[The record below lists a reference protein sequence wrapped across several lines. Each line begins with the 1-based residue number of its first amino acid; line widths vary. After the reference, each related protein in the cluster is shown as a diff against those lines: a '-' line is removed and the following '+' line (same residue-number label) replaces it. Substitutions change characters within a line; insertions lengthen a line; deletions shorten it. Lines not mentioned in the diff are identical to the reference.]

1 MTKKLLAVL
10 AIVLLMAV
18 GGRADEPDFT
28 DIVKQLAEKLGGA
41 DLYARGEAARMLET
55 MCNHASRPGAD
66 AERAAVCKAMLK
78 ALGPDTPKMGRVWL
92 LRQLEKNGRA
102 EVVDTLAGLFLD
114 PDELIRQHALLA
126 LANNPTEEA
135 AAKLREALK
144 ASDDSYARIAIINA
158 IGYRRDAQAV
168 EALAKWM
175 DDNDERVAESAVAA
189 LGTIANADALAALD
203 KKAVPTAAGVDA
215 YLRCLQAVS
224 RQKPAESAETYLNL
238 YQNATARQQKLAGLR
253 GVALSGASDTA
264 VSTLI
269 DALSNKDVQIQ
280 LAAAQLSAQA
290 GPQVAGKVLES
301 FDQIPATA
309 QAALLSALGDRAVT
323 GAKEKALEAIN
334 SRQAAVRIAA
344 IGALGSLG
352 DASTALMLAKLA
364 SQKSG
369 AEQAAARESIG
380 RIRGTDV
387 DAALLGALPSSDA
400 KVQAELVRALAARRA
415 AAAIATLENLAK
427 TAPELSVRVEAINAL
442 GAIARP
448 NSLPTLLEILLTS
461 KDQKESQAAEA
472 ATASVL
478 ARIESAN
485 ERAAPLLEAIAKT
498 SGVQR
503 MAILRL
509 LGRTGSPRALEALR
523 RELKEGDPQMHDA
536 TVRALSEWPDARVIP
551 DLLAIAR
558 EDPSQTNKV
567 LALRGYVRV
576 VALPS
581 DRRPAETARML
592 GDALAIAPTSEK
604 KAILGALGAVGAVDA
619 LHLAA
624 PLMDDQEI
632 RAEAITA
639 TLRIARAVAGTVP
652 DEATTAANHALEL
665 SQDEAVKRNVA
676 AIIQAAER
684 SRDFVTDWLVAG
696 PYVQEGKE
704 KDALFDIEFAPEK
717 GEDAKWTNMPANPDR
732 TRFWEM
738 NLDAVSDLRG
748 DNRAAYLR
756 TKIHVPK
763 AQELQLEVGSDDAI
777 KVWVN
782 GMLVHGNNASRGD
795 EQGQDKVKIKLE
807 EGWNTMM
814 MKVINGGGGWGANA
828 RLRTLDDKKVA
839 GMKVKAE

>member
-1 MTKKLLAVL
+1 MTKKILAAL
-10 AIVLLMAV
+10 AILLTVAV
-18 GGRADEPDFT
+18 GGHAQEQDFT
-28 DIVKQLAEKLGGA
+28 DLVKQLAEKLGGQ

-66 AERAAVCKAMLK
+66 AERAAVCKAMVK

-114 PDELIRQHALLA
+114 PDELIRQQALLA
-126 LANNPTEEA
+126 LANNPSEEA

-144 ASDDSYARIAIINA
+144 ASDDSYARIAIINS
-158 IGYRRDAQAV
+158 IGYRRDPQAV

-175 DDNDERVAESAVAA
+175 DDNDERVADAAVAA
-189 LGTIANADALAALD
+189 LGAIGNADALAVLD
-203 KKAVPTAAGVDA
+203 KKAVPTATGVDA

-224 RQKPAESAETYLNL
+224 REKHAESAESYLNL

-253 GVALSGASDTA
+253 GVAVSGDSEKA
-264 VSTLI
+264 VAALV
-269 DALSNKDVQIQ
+269 DALSSKDVQIQ
-280 LAAAQLSAQA
+280 LAAAQLSVQA

-301 FDQIPATA
+301 FDRIPASA
-309 QAALLSALGDRAVT
+309 QAALLSALGDRAVN

-334 SRQAAVRIAA
+334 SRQAAVRVAA

-352 DASTALMLAKLA
+352 DQTTALMLAKLA

-369 AEQAAARESIG
+369 AEQAAARESVS

-387 DAALLGALPSSDA
+387 DAALLAALNNSDA
-400 KVQAELVRALAARRA
+400 KVQAELIRALAARRA
-415 AAAIATLENLAK
+415 VVAIATLENLAK
-427 TAPELSVRVEAINAL
+427 TAPDASVRVEAINAL
-442 GAIARP
+442 GAMARP
-448 NSLPTLLEILLTS
+448 NSLPTLLEILLS
-461 KDQKESQAAEA
+461 SRDQKQSQAAEA
-472 ATASVL
+472 AIAAVL
-478 ARIESAN
+478 ARIENSD
-485 ERAAPLLEAIAKT
+485 ERAVPLLEAISKT
-498 SGVQR
+498 TGTQR
-503 MAILRL
+503 MALLRL
-509 LGRTGSPRALEALR
+509 LGRTGSSRALEALR

-536 TVRALSEWPDARVIP
+536 TVRALSEWPDAAVIA
-551 DLLAIAR
+551 DLLAIAK

-592 GDALAIAPTSEK
+592 GDALTIATTSEK
-604 KAILGALGAVGAVDA
+604 KAILGALGAVGAVEA

-624 PLMDDQEI
+624 PLMDNEEV
-632 RAEAITA
+632 RNESITA
-639 TLRIARAVAGTVP
+639 TLRIARTVAGTVP

-684 SRDFVTDWLVAG
+684 SRDFVTDWFVAG
-696 PYVQEGKE
+696 PYMQEGKE
-704 KDALFDIEFAPEK
+704 KDALFDMEFAPEK
-717 GEDAKWTNMPANPDR
+717 GEDAKWTKMPANPDR
-732 TRFWEM
+732 SRFWEM
-738 NLDAVSDLRG
+738 NLDSVSDLRG
-748 DNRAAYLR
+748 DHRAAYLR
-756 TKIHVPK
+756 TKIYVPK

-782 GMLVHGNNASRGD
+782 GKLVHANNASRGD
-795 EQGQDKVKIKLE
+795 DPGQDRVKITLD